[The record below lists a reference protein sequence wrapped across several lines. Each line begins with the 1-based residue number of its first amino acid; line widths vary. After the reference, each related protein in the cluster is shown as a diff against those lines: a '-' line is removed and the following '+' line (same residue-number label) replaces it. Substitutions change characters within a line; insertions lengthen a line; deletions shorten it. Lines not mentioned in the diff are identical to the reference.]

1 MATTPS
7 ETSGLGTAPL
17 GTGASSVA
25 HQPPGMGLVPDGKV
39 AMRATVDR
47 AGALPRGTR
56 TATAVAASALVVIAA
71 LGGAAGRAG
80 AAPSTDED
88 PRGGVDAPSR
98 ADVEQARERA
108 RGAAGEADLIRRQL
122 QAALVAQDAAY
133 VAAGRAAERANGAR
147 WRLEQAERALRAAR
161 ERQRLAAG
169 QATRQRDRLAGLV
182 AAAYQQGTGL
192 TTLSATLTA
201 TVGSATPESLM
212 GETLALDGAAD
223 SLNAQGRR
231 WSASAAL
238 AEAFAAEADRTA
250 DRRRTLLARAE
261 RAGLRAEA
269 AARAATAHAADLEA
283 RRRALVARLARLE
296 GISLRLAERRQ
307 AALDAAER
315 RAAQEATQE
324 TAQETA
330 QQPEPNS
337 PAPVTPDPVTPDP
350 VTPDPVAPDPT
361 PPAPAAGVGAV
372 LAFARAQLG
381 EPYRWGA
388 AGPDAWDCSGLT
400 SGAWARA
407 GVTLPHYSVAQYAA
421 TTPISR
427 ADLRPGDLVFWGSRP
442 ADIHHVAL
450 YLGGGQ
456 ILHAPRTGRPVSVD
470 AIDYWVPP
478 LFFGRVRR

>member
-1 MATTPS
+1 
-7 ETSGLGTAPL
+7 
-17 GTGASSVA
+17 
-25 HQPPGMGLVPDGKV
+25 
-39 AMRATVDR
+39 MRATVDR

-56 TATAVAASALVVIAA
+56 TAAAVAASALVVLTA
-71 LGGAAGRAG
+71 LGGSAGRAG
-80 AAPSTDED
+80 AAPSTDD
-88 PRGGVDAPSR
+88 DLRGGVDAPSR
-98 ADVEQARERA
+98 ADVERARERA
-108 RGAAGEADLIRRQL
+108 QGAAGEADLIRRQL

-147 WRLEQAERALRAAR
+147 WRLEQAEQALREAR
-161 ERQRLAAG
+161 ERHRLAAG

-261 RAGLRAEA
+261 RAGRRAEA
-269 AARAATAHAADLEA
+269 AARAATAHAADLES

-315 RAAQEATQE
+315 RAAQE
-324 TAQETA
+324 TAQEAAQEMAHQTA

-337 PAPVTPDPVTPDP
+337 PAPVTPDPVTPHPVTPHP

-442 ADIHHVAL
+442 GDIHHVAL
-450 YLGGGQ
+450 YLGGGL

-478 LFFGRVRR
+478 SFFGRVRR